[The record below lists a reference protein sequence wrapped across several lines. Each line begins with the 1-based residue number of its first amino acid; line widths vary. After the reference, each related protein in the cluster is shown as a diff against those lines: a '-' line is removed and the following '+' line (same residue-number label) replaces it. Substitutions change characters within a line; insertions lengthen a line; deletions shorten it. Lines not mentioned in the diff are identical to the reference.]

1 MLERGVCELANY
13 FFHLDKSELKVLIE
27 EVVSRLKVKVLVVL
41 LKLDID
47 VLWLYIIFMPPP
59 YFESLAPVGQS
70 IGL

>member
-47 VLWLYIIFMPPP
+47 VL
-59 YFESLAPVGQS
+59 
-70 IGL
+70 